1 MVTAPEQNKIVDMF
15 FDPIKNAIFE
25 SNQDKLLM
33 TKNYEILESE
43 SGKNLLDARLFDAKA
58 LCALFDELYQ
68 QEDLFYPLD
77 VEIGLNTFTTR
88 LYAMRHFLDRN
99 SRSLEDCKNLLYEVK
114 ALSVALSK
122 LDAHI
127 VRLEF
132 CPVRM
137 LLDDWGIM
145 SKKLSTMQVRN
156 VIYRFC
162 QQREV
167 SKQELVDAMTDAKEK
182 WGKNVG

>member
-1 MVTAPEQNKIVDMF
+1 MSLTPEQDKLVDMF
-15 FDPIKNAIFE
+15 FAPIKNAIFD
-25 SNQDKLLM
+25 SDQDKLLM

-58 LCALFDELYQ
+58 LCAFFDELYQ
-68 QEDLFYPLD
+68 QEDLFYPSD
-77 VEIGLNTFTTR
+77 VEIGLDTFTTR
-88 LYAMRHFLDRN
+88 LYAMRCFLERN
-99 SRSLEDCKNLLYEVK
+99 SRSLEDYNTLLYGVK
-114 ALSVALSK
+114 ILNTALSK
-122 LDAHI
+122 LDAHV

-132 CPVRM
+132 CPVR
-137 LLDDWGIM
+137 LLIDDWGLM
-145 SKKLSTMQVRN
+145 SKKLSTMQVRT

-167 SKQELVDAMTDAKEK
+167 SKQELIGAMTGAKEK

>member
-1 MVTAPEQNKIVDMF
+1 MSIAPEQNKLMDLF
-15 FDPIKNAIFE
+15 FDPIKTAIFE
-25 SNQDKLLM
+25 SAGDKLLM

-58 LCALFDELYQ
+58 LCAFFDELYQ
-68 QEDLFYPLD
+68 QEDLFYPSD

-99 SRSLEDCKNLLYEVK
+99 SRSLEDSKNLLYGVK
-114 ALSVALSK
+114 VLSVALSK
-122 LDAHI
+122 LDAHV

-132 CPVRM
+132 CPVRL
-137 LLDDWGIM
+137 LLDDWGLM
-145 SKKLSTMQVRN
+145 SKKISTMQVRT
-156 VIYRFC
+156 VLYRFC

-167 SKQELVDAMTDAKEK
+167 SKQELVEAMKDAKEK
-182 WGKNVG
+182 WGKNIG